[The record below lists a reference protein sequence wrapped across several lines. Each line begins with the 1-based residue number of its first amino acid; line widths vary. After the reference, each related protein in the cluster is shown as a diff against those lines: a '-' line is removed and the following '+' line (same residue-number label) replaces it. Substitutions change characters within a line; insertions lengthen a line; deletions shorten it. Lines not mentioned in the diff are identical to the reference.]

1 MVQLFVETIPP
12 VYACCDV
19 LVTAADVASAARF
32 QNEARRREHLAW
44 RRIVRRELGRS
55 VVIDYNAVGAPTV
68 DTPNKHISVAH
79 CRTSVVVAIADE
91 RVGVDIES
99 LDRDFERAKARFMSS
114 AEAAL
119 ADHDKWGAM
128 VWTAKEAI
136 YKLYGHREVDLIG
149 DIHIVAYDSRSQL
162 LTAQVGEMHNIMVEM
177 SFYDHNTIVA
187 VATQRLK

>member
-44 RRIVRRELGRS
+44 RRIVRRELGRN

-68 DTPNKHISVAH
+68 DIPNRHISVAH
-79 CRTSVVVAIADE
+79 CRTSVAVAIADE
-91 RVGVDIES
+91 CVGVDIES

-114 AEAAL
+114 TEAAL
-119 ADHDKWGAM
+119 ANHDNWAAM

-136 YKLYGHREVDLIG
+136 YKLYGRREVDLIG
-149 DIHIVAYDSRSQL
+149 DIHIVAYDAASQY
-162 LTAQVGEMHNIMVEM
+162 LTAQVGEMHNIVVEM
-177 SFYDHNTIVA
+177 SFYDHNIVVA
-187 VATQRLK
+187 VATQRG